1 MLNESRIV
9 CFLATKNPEIAKE
22 FYQDILGLK
31 LIEDTPHALVFD
43 ANGTTLRIQKVR
55 EHTPAKH
62 TSVGWE
68 VNNIRANIEALLKK
82 DVCFERYEGLQQ
94 DELGIWRTLDGAQ
107 IAWFKDPDGNILS
120 LTQLP

>member
-107 IAWFKDPDGNILS
+107 IAWFKDPDGNIRS

>member
-9 CFLATKNPEIAKE
+9 CFLDTKNPEIAKE

>member
-43 ANGTTLRIQKVR
+43 ANGTTLRIQKDR

-82 DVCFERYEGLQQ
+82 DVCFERYEGLRQ